1 MTRIIELQAEFK
13 SRGPGLR
20 PPGPD
25 LGLIRSAG
33 GGTVCG
39 SARRRRTR
47 LPGGAVE
54 KRKCTFI
61 NQCEEAKL
69 IMTNIRSFLLVIIF
83 WQTLVQRCH
92 HARGCHLIQK
102 APCFPQKLV
111 WTYSTDC
118 KRGPHIFSSVI
129 LLRGGGPKTYK
140 TRLTSSSKYVR
151 PTTPKN
157 PGRQNS
163 IKNTTNTSVSKE
175 QNEAVER
182 GILERNLWFA
192 AEVQTM
198 FEIVH

>member
-33 GGTVCG
+33 GGTVSG
-39 SARRRRTR
+39 SGTDAVV
-47 LPGGAVE
+47 AVE
-54 KRKCTFI
+54 CTFI
-61 NQCEEAKL
+61 NQCEAAKL

-102 APCFPQKLV
+102 APCFPQKLF

-118 KRGPHIFSSVI
+118 KRSPHIFSSVI